1 MKSSWLL
8 YVVLGLSAPVFAAD
22 AVTDALS
29 DAYAPYRVA
38 LFKTSS
44 APTAEAAQ
52 AVEAARQRWQQLIA
66 QHGAQPGA
74 PYDRDPSYATSLQ
87 DVLRAFDTAATQARG
102 GDLTAA
108 HETLEKVRDLL
119 AALRARNNIIVFSDH
134 MNAYHAAMEKVLDA
148 PMTTSPGPEAWQ
160 QLTMQVGVLEY
171 LANRLVS
178 EAPPELR
185 QQEEFES
192 LLGNLRTS
200 VTTLKAAVLAA
211 DPAAVKAALGK
222 LKMPYSKLFVRFG

>member
-8 YVVLGLSAPVFAAD
+8 YLVLGLSAHVFAAD

-29 DAYAPYRVA
+29 EAYAPYRVA

-44 APTAEAAQ
+44 APAAEATQ
-52 AVEAARQRWQQLIA
+52 AVEAARQRWQQFIA

-74 PYDRDPSYATSLQ
+74 PYDRDQRFAASLQ
-87 DVLRAFDTAATQARG
+87 DVLHALDTAATQTRSG
-102 GDLTAA
+102 ELPAA
-108 HETLEKVRDLL
+108 HETLEQVRDLL
-119 AALRARNNIIVFSDH
+119 AVLRARNNIVVFSDH
-134 MNAYHAAMEKVLDA
+134 MNAYHAAMEKVLGESMA
-148 PMTTSPGPEAWQ
+148 ATPGSDAWQ

-171 LANRLVS
+171 LANRLAS
-178 EAPPELR
+178 EAPQELR
-185 QQEEFES
+185 QQEEFQS
-192 LLGNLRTS
+192 SLGNLRAS
-200 VTTLKAAVLAA
+200 VAALKAAVLAA